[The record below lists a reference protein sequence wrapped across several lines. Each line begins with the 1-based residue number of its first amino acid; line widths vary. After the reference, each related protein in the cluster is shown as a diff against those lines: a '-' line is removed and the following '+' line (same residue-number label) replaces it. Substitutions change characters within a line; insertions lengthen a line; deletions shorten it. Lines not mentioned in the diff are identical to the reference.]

1 MLEELRIKLK
11 FYSLKK
17 KTTLNCDMCVLIC
30 DMCKL
35 MYVCVYIYVCVC
47 VYIYIYIY
55 NKHKL
60 TELPVEMLIYM
71 SLFFFNIFSRGSYQ
85 PRN

>member
-17 KTTLNCDMCVLIC
+17 KTTLNRDMCVLIC
-30 DMCKL
+30 DMCEL
-35 MYVCVYIYVCVC
+35 MYVC

-55 NKHKL
+55 MYIYVCVCVCVCVCNKHKL
-60 TELPVEMLIYM
+60 TELPVEMLIYI
-71 SLFFFNIFSRGSYQ
+71 FFF
-85 PRN
+85 